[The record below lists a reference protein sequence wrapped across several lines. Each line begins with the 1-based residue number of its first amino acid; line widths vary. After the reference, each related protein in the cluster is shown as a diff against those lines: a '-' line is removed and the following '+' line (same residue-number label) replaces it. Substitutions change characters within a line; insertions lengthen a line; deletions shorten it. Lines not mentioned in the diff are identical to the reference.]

1 MLKIAFHPLYRI
13 PLPERHRFPM
23 EKYELVPQ
31 QLLYEGTVEESN
43 YFAPDMVNIEHVL
56 KVHSAEYVQS
66 LLDQTMDR
74 RAARKIGFPMTKTLV
89 ERELRLIQGTLS
101 NCEYAMEFGIS
112 MNVAGGTHHAYAG
125 HGEGFCLLNDQAVA
139 AQFLL
144 DYWPAIKK
152 ILIVDL
158 DVHQG
163 NGTARIFQNESR
175 VFTFSIHG
183 EGNYPFKKEKSDL
196 DIPLPDNTEDEEYL
210 STLIDILPK
219 LLNDEKPDFIFYLS
233 GVDVLGTDKLGR
245 LNLSIDGCKERDR
258 IVLEMC
264 RNSGIPVQ
272 VSLGGGYSPNIKTI
286 VDAHAN
292 TFRLAQEIFF

>member
-1 MLKIAFHPLYRI
+1 GAMYYPLLS
-13 PLPERHRFPM
+13 PLHSVATHRHLHSFP
-23 EKYELVPQ
+23 
-31 QLLYEGTVEESN
+31 T
-43 YFAPDMVNIEHVL
+43 
-56 KVHSAEYVQS
+56 
-66 LLDQTMDR
+66 R
-74 RAARKIGFPMTKTLV
+74 R
-89 ERELRLIQGTLS
+89 S
-101 NCEYAMEFGIS
+101 
-112 MNVAGGTHHAYAG
+112 
-125 HGEGFCLLNDQAVA
+125 
-139 AQFLL
+139 
-144 DYWPAIKK
+144 
-152 ILIVDL
+152 
-158 DVHQG
+158 
-163 NGTARIFQNESR
+163 
-175 VFTFSIHG
+175 
-183 EGNYPFKKEKSDL
+183 SDL
-196 DIPLPDNTEDEEYL
+196 EYL

>member
-1 MLKIAFHPLYRI
+1 VK
-13 PLPERHRFPM
+13 
-23 EKYELVPQ
+23 
-31 QLLYEGTVEESN
+31 ESN

-66 LLDQTMDR
+66 LLDQTIDR

>member
-1 MLKIAFHPLYRI
+1 MRRICSQGSKQPQFWKLKQKGTQRRFNLESLLLPTMLKIAFHPLYRI

-158 DVHQG
+158 DVHQV
-163 NGTARIFQNESR
+163 NGTALIFQNESR

-219 LLNDEKPDFIFYLS
+219 LLNDEKPD
-233 GVDVLGTDKLGR
+233 
-245 LNLSIDGCKERDR
+245 
-258 IVLEMC
+258 
-264 RNSGIPVQ
+264 
-272 VSLGGGYSPNIKTI
+272 
-286 VDAHAN
+286 
-292 TFRLAQEIFF
+292 